1 MDRKRKQKDEVIIDN
16 PELKNDTEYTNS
28 NDQSNSILISSK
40 TKKKKVTTTSDV
52 PTKKLSRKKI
62 EMQQK
67 YKEKKLASIS
77 KTKKKQMKRVAAR
90 KEEKINLDNLF
101 NELQQYQLDPGNLNT
116 LTSSM
121 DPKRKKED
129 TNFPKKLKS
138 LDKNALDK
146 WNLDDDKQQKN
157 FFETDS
163 SSDDEDVEEEMKK
176 FFDKIN
182 QKKENQVIKE
192 EVDVKTVKS
201 KDPEESEQKPKVNEK
216 EDLSPIVGAKII
228 VNREESINAQRSNL
242 PIFAEEQEIVESIN
256 DNKVTIICGETGSG
270 KTTQI
275 PQFLYEAGY
284 TSKGHL
290 IGVTE
295 PRRVA
300 AMSMAARVG
309 AELND
314 PDLSSYQIRFEGN
327 KNIKTRILFM
337 TDGVLI
343 RELQQDIMLSKFS
356 VIIID
361 EAHERSMYSDVL
373 IGILSRIVPLRS
385 KKGFPLKLIIMS
397 ATLQLDDFL
406 QKHLFPTIVPKVI
419 KVDTRQFPVTIHFEK
434 HTPNDFC
441 DAVFKKVCQ
450 VHEKLPPGAIL
461 VFVSGQA
468 DVERITKKLKE
479 RYPMKKKQKKPHLKY
494 LKKKSDET
502 SPDIDEFGLSDAACF
517 DEGLDDGEELG
528 SRKGFS
534 MDEPPPDSQPLYCLP
549 LYSLL
554 STEKQKRIFNPIPEN
569 SRLCIVATNVA
580 ETSITIPNIK
590 YVIDSGKEKRKEYDM
605 ITGVNRFVTTW
616 CSQASANQRSGRAGR
631 VQAGHAYRLYSSAVF
646 QGFDK
651 FSMPEILNKPTD
663 QLVLHL
669 KSMNIVK
676 IINFPFVT
684 KPESDQLEMS
694 EQKLVKMGA
703 LNIELNGQVKEAKI
717 SKLGRTLA
725 AFPLSPGYGKML
737 VMANQKNL
745 FNYAITLAAVL
756 SVREPMM
763 PLRLIKGKDND
774 DTMKLVKEALVKRYR
789 LCASGQSK
797 LLGDITLLLKLMG
810 AALYG
815 KWNQVECENMGFRYK
830 AFLEAKKMRKQL
842 INLVNKNAEGVLD
855 GGEISADEDLEPPT
869 EIQCKQLRQ
878 ILISCL
884 PEQIARKVEG
894 SDNLNET
901 SIPKGAYYCQKL
913 EEYVFIDPSSIVYKI
928 QPEYVMYQEIVQ
940 TSDKRLMT
948 GCCVVDAEWIPLLA
962 PNYCTFQSSENRN
975 SLDSRDETELYPYN
989 EKLGTVVEEVK
1000 CFFSPRMWNLGTC
1013 ERPLSVNI
1021 KLYKLFAYHILEGN
1035 VLKSLKEYK
1044 ELMFAQPSSLLKNW
1058 AKLQERTE
1066 AFINKLVE
1074 REVHQKSSLLR
1085 IWGNGEK
1092 EYLLEEYL
1100 MWLPES
1106 IHDKVT
1112 LEWPPSED

>member
-1 MDRKRKQKDEVIIDN
+1 MDRKRKQDKEENVNYIA
-16 PELKNDTEYTNS
+16 PSNDTQYETSADVS
-28 NDQSNSILISSK
+28 NQILLPSK
-40 TKKKKVTTTSDV
+40 AKKKKVVETCA
-52 PTKKLSRKKI
+52 PTKKLSRKKV

-67 YKEKKLASIS
+67 YKEKKLASLS
-77 KTKKKQMKRVAAR
+77 KTKKKQLARVAAR
-90 KEEKINLDNLF
+90 KEEKINLENLF
-101 NELQQYQLDPGNLNT
+101 TELQQYQLQNDNLSLITN
-116 LTSSM
+116 SM
-121 DPKRKKED
+121 DAKRKKD
-129 TNFPKKLKS
+129 VTKFPTKLKS
-138 LDKNALDK
+138 NDKDTSKK
-146 WNLDDDKQQKN
+146 WDIDDGRKQKD

-163 SSDDEDVEEEMKK
+163 SSSDEDVEEEMKE
-176 FFDKIN
+176 FFNKIN

-192 EVDVKTVKS
+192 KCSVDKS
-201 KDPEESEQKPKVNEK
+201 KEQDHSNSEMKPKIDEK
-216 EDLSPIVGAKII
+216 EDLSPIVGKKII
-228 VNREESINAQRSNL
+228 VNRLDSIQEQRSSL

-256 DNKVTIICGETGSG
+256 NNKVTIICGETGSG
-270 KTTQI
+270 KTTQV

-290 IGVTE
+290 IGITE

-314 PDLSSYQIRFEGN
+314 SDLSSYQIRFEGN

-337 TDGVLI
+337 TDGVLM

-397 ATLQLDDFL
+397 ATLQLEDFM

-419 KVDTRQFPVTIHFEK
+419 KVETRQFPVTIHFEK
-434 HTPNDFC
+434 TTPSDFC
-441 DAVFKKVCQ
+441 DAAFKKVCQ
-450 VHEKLPPGAIL
+450 IHEKLPPGAIL
-461 VFVSGQA
+461 VFVSGQL
-468 DVERITKKLKE
+468 DVERIIKKLKE
-479 RYPMKKKQKKPHLKY
+479 RYPLKNKRRKFQHKN
-494 LKKKSDET
+494 LKNTTDEGNL
-502 SPDIDEFGLSDAACF
+502 DIDEFGVNDAACF
-517 DEGLDDGEELG
+517 DGNLDNDEEITLV
-528 SRKGFS
+528 
-534 MDEPPPDSQPLYCLP
+534 ENTVIHPPPSNSQPLYCLP

-554 STEKQKRIFNPIPEN
+554 STERQKRIFNPIPEK

-590 YVIDSGKEKRKEYDM
+590 YVIDSGKEKRKEYDVV
-605 ITGVNRFVTTW
+605 TGVNRFVISW

-651 FSMPEILNKPTD
+651 FSIPEILNKPTD
-663 QLVLHL
+663 QLILHL

-676 IINFPFVT
+676 VIHFPFVT
-684 KPESDQLEMS
+684 KPEADQLEVS

-703 LNIELNGQVKEAKI
+703 LSVELNGQLKEAKI
-717 SKLGRTLA
+717 TKLGRTLA
-725 AFPLSPGYGKML
+725 ALPLSPEYGKVL

-745 FNYAITLAAVL
+745 FNYAITLAAIL
-756 SVREPMM
+756 SVREPLIS
-763 PLRLIKGKDND
+763 LRSIKGKDNE
-774 DTMKLVKEALVKRYR
+774 DTMALIKEELVKRYK
-789 LCASGQSK
+789 LCSSGQSK

-815 KWNQVECENMGFRYK
+815 KWNQKECEKMGLRYK
-830 AFLEAKKMRKQL
+830 AFLEARKMRKQL
-842 INLVNKNAEGVLD
+842 ITLVNTNAEGMID
-855 GGEISADEDLEPPT
+855 GGEINIDDDLEPPT

-878 ILISCL
+878 ILVSCL
-884 PEQIARKVEG
+884 PERIARKVEG
-894 SDNLNET
+894 SDNLNQND
-901 SIPKGAYYCQKL
+901 IPKGAYYCQKL
-913 EEYVFIDPSSIVYKI
+913 EDYVFIDPSSIVYKI
-928 QPEYVMYQEIVQ
+928 QPEYVLYQEIIQ
-940 TSDKRLMT
+940 TNEKRLMT
-948 GCCVVDAEWIPLLA
+948 GCCVVDAEWISILA
-962 PNYCTFQSSENRN
+962 SEYCTFYPFENKN
-975 SLDSRDETELYPYN
+975 SLSNKDEVEIYKYN

-1000 CFFSPRMWNLGTC
+1000 CFFSPHQWYLGIC

-1021 KLYKLFAYHILEGN
+1021 TLYKLFAYHILEGN
-1035 VLKSLKEYK
+1035 VLKPLKKYKEY
-1044 ELMFAQPSSLLKNW
+1044 LLAQPSSLLKNW

-1074 REVHQKSSLLR
+1074 REIHQKSKIISL
-1085 IWGNGEK
+1085 WKNGEK

-1112 LEWPPSED
+1112 LEWPPYEE